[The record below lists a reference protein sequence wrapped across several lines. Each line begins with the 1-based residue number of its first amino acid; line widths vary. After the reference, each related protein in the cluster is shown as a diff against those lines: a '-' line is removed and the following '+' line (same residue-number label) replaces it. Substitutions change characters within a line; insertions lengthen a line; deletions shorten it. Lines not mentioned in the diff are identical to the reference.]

1 MSDYPEDISAEGAI
15 VTISE
20 DRLTSPKYLAFM
32 EKLVNH
38 HYWTAADYK
47 TIPEE
52 LVVEI
57 YDGVIHMVPSASFDH
72 QVTSGG
78 LYVVLRE
85 AVGDPRRVAQDID
98 VNILGKI
105 YKPDIV
111 VVRQRTDEQPV
122 PGDLVQV
129 AVEILSK
136 NENIERSAK
145 KVAYAAQGIPLYLV
159 VGGDKGRHFT
169 EVYTLVDG
177 KYELSTTVPADARM
191 EFSEP
196 FPFVL
201 DMKQINS

>member
-1 MSDYPEDISAEGAI
+1 M
-15 VTISE
+15 TISE

-85 AVGDPRRVAQDID
+85 AVGDPRQGGARFESISWAGSIS
-98 VNILGKI
+98 
-105 YKPDIV
+105 
-111 VVRQRTDEQPV
+111 RTSSWCAND
-122 PGDLVQV
+122 
-129 AVEILSK
+129 ASSRCREISS
-136 NENIERSAK
+136 R
-145 KVAYAAQGIPLYLV
+145 
-159 VGGDKGRHFT
+159 
-169 EVYTLVDG
+169 
-177 KYELSTTVPADARM
+177 
-191 EFSEP
+191 
-196 FPFVL
+196 
-201 DMKQINS
+201 